1 MANDKSK
8 KDDSEH
14 FPNYVKVGDK
24 YCIGCTRWDMDILI
38 CYSDGRDIHDIFLTE
53 KQAVELAM
61 DLLRKTDS
69 EKLIREFKLDKLLN
83 NLK

>member
-1 MANDKSK
+1 MAYDKSK
-8 KDDSEH
+8 KDDFEH
-14 FPNYVKVGDK
+14 FPSTLSVGNRD
-24 YCIGCTRWDMDILI
+24 CIGCERWDMDILI